1 MKEQRDIIAAAIA
14 LVALTGAILLAAL
27 NRDAVLI
34 TGLFGISSTFGAYA
48 IGLQSDPRTGDTN
61 E

>member
-1 MKEQRDIIAAAIA
+1 MKEQRDIIAAAIS

-27 NRDAVLI
+27 NRDAVFI
-34 TGLFGISSTFGAYA
+34 TALLGASSSFGMYA